1 MLARAEEVKTLF
13 SEGIC
18 VNLTVDFEGRVS
30 RVGPP
35 FLCWTDKTEK
45 KDGVWAL
52 QEPFQAVGGVCE
64 QVCMQAAFMSY
75 WGNGAWVF

>member
-35 FLCWTDKTEK
+35 FLC
-45 KDGVWAL
+45 
-52 QEPFQAVGGVCE
+52 
-64 QVCMQAAFMSY
+64 
-75 WGNGAWVF
+75 